1 MFLSA
6 VIADGSIATFLGFG
20 KVDYLFKANEV
31 DAYEFVAAF
40 VKEYNAFPAPE
51 TIEAHTGT
59 KLVPH
64 VEPAAYYHDLMELR
78 HIEFKL
84 KKTMSE
90 VSKLF
95 EPDTK
100 DELAALQTMTDAI
113 MELASNKSKKIVVD
127 FRDAYEAIM
136 ADYVAKW
143 NAPDETGL
151 HLGWPKLDDMS
162 GGLVRGDVLSF
173 VGRPAAGKTWQM
185 LRGAHYGWAKAGKTH
200 NPDTDQSRLFVSME
214 IGQLQIQQRLASMQ
228 THTEADKLKKAAFG
242 TEKLTTLKNGLLEI
256 KEYGAPFWIV
266 DGNLAA
272 TVEDIHLLVRQLRP
286 AAVFIDGAYLIKH
299 PTEKDRFRR
308 VAENV
313 ELIKQ
318 NIAPIAPT
326 ACSWQFAKSASK
338 KNTKKGEKVT
348 VDDIGYTDAIAQI
361 SSIVLGLFEEE
372 SVSTLKQRKVEILK
386 GRNGETGSFVTHW
399 DFKNMNFDEIVE
411 QDVSDLQFL

>member
-6 VIADGSIATFLGFG
+6 VIADGSIASFLGFG
-20 KVDYLFKANEV
+20 KIDYLFKANEV
-31 DAYEFVAAF
+31 DAFNFVAAF
-40 VKEYNAFPAPE
+40 VKEYNTFPAPE
-51 TIEAHTGT
+51 TLEAHTGT

-84 KKTMSE
+84 KQTMSA

-95 EPDTK
+95 EPDNK
-100 DELAALQTMTDAI
+100 DEVAALETMTEAVMELAAA
-113 MELASNKSKKIVVD
+113 KSKKIVVD
-127 FRDAYEAIM
+127 FREAYETIM
-136 ADYVAKW
+136 AEYSAKW
-143 NAPDETGL
+143 SAPDETGL
-151 HLGWPKLDDMS
+151 HLGWPKLDGMS

-185 LRGAHYGWAKAGKTH
+185 LRGAHYGWAKAGKNH
-200 NPDTDQSRLFVSME
+200 NPETDQSRLFVSME
-214 IGQLQIQQRLASMQ
+214 IGQLQIMQRLTSMQ

-242 TEKLTTLKNGLLEI
+242 TEKLNVLKSGLLEI
-256 KEYGAPFWIV
+256 EDYGAPFWIV

-272 TVEDIHLLVRQLRP
+272 TVEDIYMLVRQLRP

-318 NIAPIAPT
+318 SIAPLAPT

-386 GRNGETGSFVTHW
+386 GRNGETGSFTTHW
-399 DFKNMNFDEIVE
+399 DFKNMNFDEVIE